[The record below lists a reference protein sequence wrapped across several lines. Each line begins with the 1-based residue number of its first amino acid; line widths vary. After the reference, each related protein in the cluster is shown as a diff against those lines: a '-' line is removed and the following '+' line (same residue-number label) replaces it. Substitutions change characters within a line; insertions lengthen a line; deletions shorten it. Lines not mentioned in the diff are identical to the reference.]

1 MVRRAP
7 SFRQVPGADVA
18 ERPPNTVEEELC
30 RSDTIQGINRLRGPT
45 PLPPRPRLHQ
55 QMVPFSPAVEVE
67 DRRRTTCQSVAPHTV
82 NFPQVRPRVA
92 VRHQRIVIYRMH
104 RLKQFRVVVQ
114 LEAREAPLQIQFG
127 GQFLIIKFVKIFTG
141 GTSADGPEKFR
152 SYGSFAGPTP

>member
-7 SFRQVPGADVA
+7 SFRQVAGADVA

-30 RSDTIQGINRLRGPT
+30 GGNAIKGVGRLRGPT

-55 QMVPFSPAVEVE
+55 QMVPLPPTVEVE
-67 DRRRTTCQSVAPHTV
+67 DRRRTTCQSVAPHTIHLS
-82 NFPQVRPRVA
+82 QMGPRVA

-114 LEAREAPLQIQFG
+114 FEAREAPLQIQFG
-127 GQFLIIKFVKIFTG
+127 GQFLIV
-141 GTSADGPEKFR
+141 
-152 SYGSFAGPTP
+152 